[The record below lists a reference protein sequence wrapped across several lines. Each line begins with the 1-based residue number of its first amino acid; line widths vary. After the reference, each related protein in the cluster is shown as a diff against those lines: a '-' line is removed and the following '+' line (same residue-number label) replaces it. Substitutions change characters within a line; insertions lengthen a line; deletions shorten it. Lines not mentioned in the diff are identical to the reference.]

1 MADAL
6 DVQPNVVDPIEGDG
20 AAVDEDKLWG
30 VGGTFLAVAALVGLA
45 AGVASFTIRLPY
57 FALEPGRVFETE
69 EFIEVDGAEEFS
81 SPGEVHFVTVHQRR
95 LAPMDWVIS
104 NLQDGDEIFHEDEI
118 LGGQTIDEQRE
129 VNAQLM
135 LTSQNAAIAAA
146 LGHLG
151 FETAEAAGV
160 VIVDV
165 VEGGALDGLVER
177 NDVISAID
185 GQTITTDEELFDSL
199 NAVDPA
205 GTITMTVTRP
215 GAESQELTVALT
227 TDTSAF
233 VGIVRSP
240 EAVDEQVGA
249 LISDVVEGGPV
260 EDLLEPGDR
269 IVSLDGRAVDSF
281 EALVESL
288 NGRRSGDVVL
298 LEALRGSGDDE
309 VLISEDVTLGSRTF
323 ERAGLERVA
332 TQFRD
337 AELPFDVDFTTEDI
351 GGPSAGLA
359 FSLTVLDVLTEGD
372 LTGGSDIVVTGT
384 IARDGTVG
392 PVGGVRQK
400 AFAAK
405 AGGADVFIVPERNF
419 EEAQAA
425 LPDLRVES
433 VATIDDALVILE
445 EMGGNVAELP
455 VAGEL

>member
-6 DVQPNVVDPIEGDG
+6 DVQPNVADPIDVDG
-20 AAVDEDKLWG
+20 AAHDEDKLWG
-30 VGGTFLAVAALVGLA
+30 VGGTFLAIAALVGLA

-69 EFIEVDGAEEFS
+69 EFVEVDGADEFT

-95 LAPMDWVIS
+95 LAPIDWVIS
-104 NLQDGDEIFHEDEI
+104 NFQDGDEIFHEDEI
-118 LGGQTIDEQRE
+118 LRGQTIDEQRE

-146 LGHLG
+146 LGYLG
-151 FETAEAAGV
+151 FETAEPAGV
-160 VIVDV
+160 VVVDV
-165 VEGGALDGLVER
+165 VDGGVLDGVVER
-177 NDVISAID
+177 NDVISAVD
-185 GQTITTDEELFDSL
+185 GTAITTDEEFFEFLNGIDPSETISL
-199 NAVDPA
+199 
-205 GTITMTVTRP
+205 TVTRP
-215 GAESQELTVALT
+215 GSESQDIDVPLT

-233 VGIVRSP
+233 VGIVRNP
-240 EAVDEQVGA
+240 EEVDEQVGA

-260 EDLLEPGDR
+260 ENMLQAGDR
-269 IVSLDGRAVDSF
+269 IVSLDGQAIDSF
-281 EALVESL
+281 EGLVEAL
-288 NGRRSGDVVL
+288 NGRRSGDVVM

-309 VLISEDVTLGSRTF
+309 ELLAEEITLGSRTF
-323 ERAGLERVA
+323 ERAGLQRVA

-372 LTGGSDIVVTGT
+372 LTGGSEIVVTGT

-392 PVGGVRQK
+392 PVGGIRQK
-400 AFAAK
+400 AFAAQ
-405 AGGADVFIVPERNF
+405 AADADVFIVPEQNL
-419 EEAQAA
+419 AQAEEA
-425 LPDLRVES
+425 LPDFRIES
-433 VATIDDALVILE
+433 VSTLAEALAILE
-445 EMGGNVAELP
+445 EMGGNVADLP